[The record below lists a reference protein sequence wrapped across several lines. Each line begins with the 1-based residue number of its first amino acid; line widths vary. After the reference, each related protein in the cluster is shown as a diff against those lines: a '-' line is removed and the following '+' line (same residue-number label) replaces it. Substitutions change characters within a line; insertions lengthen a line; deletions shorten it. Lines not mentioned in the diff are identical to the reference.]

1 MLADILGE
9 KGPREGLVG
18 KAMRIIAEAPEPG
31 VVVFVNT
38 MHPNAIA
45 ERLGLKSAA
54 PRDPTAPLREYG
66 VGAQILRELGV
77 RRIIYLS
84 DTQPTRV
91 AGLDGYGL
99 TIEGWRRLNEET
111 K

>member
-1 MLADILGE
+1 
-9 KGPREGLVG
+9 
-18 KAMRIIAEAPEPG
+18 MRIIAEADEPG

-38 MHPNAIA
+38 MRPNIIA
-45 ERLGLKSAA
+45 ERLGLKTSA
-54 PRDPTAPLREYG
+54 PVDPTAPLREYG
-66 VGAQILRELGV
+66 VGAQMLRELGV
-77 RRIIYLS
+77 RRMIYLS

-111 K
+111 E

>member
-1 MLADILGE
+1 M
-9 KGPREGLVG
+9 KV
-18 KAMRIIAEAPEPG
+18 IAQSDNPG

-38 MHPNAIA
+38 MRPNSLAA
-45 ERLGLKSAA
+45 RLGLKTGEGEDAHQ
-54 PRDPTAPLREYG
+54 PLREYG

-77 RRIIYLS
+77 RRMVFLS

-91 AGLDGYGL
+91 AGLEGYGMI
-99 TIEGWRRLNEET
+99 IEGWEKLTKEE